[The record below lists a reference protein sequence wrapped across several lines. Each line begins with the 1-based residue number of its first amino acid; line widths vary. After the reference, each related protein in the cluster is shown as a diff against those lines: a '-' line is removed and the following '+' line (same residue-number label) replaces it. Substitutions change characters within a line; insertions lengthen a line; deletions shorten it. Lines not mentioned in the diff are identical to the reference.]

1 MAYKVNYEKYSS
13 FCFERHVVEVCV
25 CVGGGGGGGIGETEK
40 FKFWGVVNS
49 YNSLNHSLK
58 YKYR

>member
-1 MAYKVNYEKYSS
+1 M
-13 FCFERHVVEVCV
+13 CV
-25 CVGGGGGGGIGETEK
+25 LGGGGGGGGGGIGETEK